1 MKCLFFTL
9 FFSAFLIGQAQNIY
23 IDDRVSFSA
32 VYLLKN
38 EDTTKLHKGD
48 TLYMNISLPWDKRIK
63 SYTVIK
69 KNFFKDS
76 ILFDVDFYDSATN
89 KLLPS
94 YASSESRKEYFVKSF
109 KRINGAKTYLGNIVV
124 IKSTIVI
131 NPPYTAKVQIK
142 QFNVNRFMTG
152 CDIGF
157 DVISNRES
165 NMPWTITNASGREV
179 ATGNLT
185 AHAPSESF
193 TISVNQLKAGRYT
206 FTLGEGSE
214 SINENFSIY

>member
-1 MKCLFFTL
+1 MKCVFFTL
-9 FFSAFLIGQAQNIY
+9 FISAFFLGQSQGIY
-23 IDDRVSFSA
+23 IDDLNTQST
-32 VYLLKN
+32 VYVIKN
-38 EDTTKLHKGD
+38 DDTTKLYKGD
-48 TLYMNISLPWDKRIK
+48 TLYHTITLPANKKIK
-63 SYTVIK
+63 SYAVIK
-69 KNFFKDS
+69 KDFFKDS
-76 ILFDVDFYDSATN
+76 ILFDVNFYDSATN
-89 KLLPS
+89 QLLPS
-94 YASSESRKEYFVKSF
+94 YASSESRKEYFIKSL
-109 KRINGAKTYLGNIVV
+109 KRLNGGKTYLVNIVI
-124 IKSTIVI
+124 IKNSIVI
-131 NPPYTAKVQIK
+131 NPNATAKVQIK

-157 DVISNRES
+157 DVLSNRES